1 MIDHET
7 KRLSR
12 LVAILTLLQ
21 TKRLVTASELAKRFA
36 VSIRTIYRDIR
47 SLENAGIPIITEE
60 GKGYVLMEG
69 YRLPPVTLTEKEAN
83 AIVTA
88 EQFMFRNKDAS
99 LAKDFS
105 EAVNKIKA
113 VLHDTTRNKANLLGS
128 RIRFYHNTQ
137 LERTSDFLSTLQS
150 ALTNC
155 NLVQMQYQSLNGDL
169 TSRLVEPFAL
179 LSTQENWLLVGWCRL
194 RKAYRIF
201 RLDRIK
207 VLSILPEQFQ
217 PHAITL
223 QEYFE
228 KFGK

>member
-1 MIDHET
+1 MIDLET

-12 LVAILTLLQ
+12 LVAILTMLQ
-21 TKRLVTASELAKRFA
+21 TKRLVTASELATRFA

-47 SLENAGIPIITEE
+47 SLENAGIPVVTEE
-60 GKGYVLMEG
+60 GKGYFLMEG

-83 AIVTA
+83 AIITA
-88 EQFMFRNKDAS
+88 EQFILRNKDAS

-113 VLHDTTRNKANLLGS
+113 VFQDNTRNKANLLGS
-128 RIRFYHNTQ
+128 RIKFYHNPQ
-137 LERTSDFLSTLQS
+137 LERTSHFLSALQS
-150 ALTNC
+150 ALTNF
-155 NLVQMQYQSLNGDL
+155 NIIQVDYQSLSGSL

-179 LSTQENWLLVGWCRL
+179 LSTQNNWLLVGWCRL

-207 VLSILPEQFQ
+207 TLSLLPEQFQ

-223 QEYFE
+223 PEYFE

>member
-1 MIDHET
+1 MIDQET

-21 TKRLVTASELAKRFA
+21 TKRLVTASELAKRFT
-36 VSIRTIYRDIR
+36 VSVRTIYRDIR
-47 SLENAGIPIITEE
+47 SLENAGIPVLTEE
-60 GKGYVLMEG
+60 GKGYILMEG
-69 YRLPPVTLTEKEAN
+69 YRLPPVALTEKEAN
-83 AIVTA
+83 AIITA
-88 EQFMFRNKDAS
+88 EQYMLRNKDAS

-113 VLHDTTRNKANLLGS
+113 VLQDNTRNKANLLGS
-128 RIRFYHNTQ
+128 RIKFYHNTQ
-137 LERTSDFLSTLQS
+137 LERTSNFISTLQS

-155 NLVQMQYQSLNGDL
+155 NLVQFQYQSLSGDL

-179 LSTQENWLLVGWCRL
+179 LSTQDNWLLVGWCRL
-194 RKAYRIF
+194 RKAYRTF
-201 RLDRIK
+201 RVDRIK
-207 VLSILPEQFQ
+207 ALSILSEQFQ

-223 QEYFE
+223 PEYFE